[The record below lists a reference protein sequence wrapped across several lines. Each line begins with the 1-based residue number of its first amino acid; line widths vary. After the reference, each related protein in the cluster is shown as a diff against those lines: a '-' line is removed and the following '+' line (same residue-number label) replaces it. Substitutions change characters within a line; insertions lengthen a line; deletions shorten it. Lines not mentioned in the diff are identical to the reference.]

1 MHTEE
6 TRSLKIQTSRVSLQV
21 KIPSTLLLC
30 DNILDLFP
38 QLIVHSFFW
47 SFHCRE
53 LPGGMDFVFLSW
65 QNNFPPVAQIFD
77 EKDYGT
83 AAGSLYFISIGSKR
97 V

>member
-1 MHTEE
+1 
-6 TRSLKIQTSRVSLQV
+6 
-21 KIPSTLLLC
+21 
-30 DNILDLFP
+30 
-38 QLIVHSFFW
+38 
-47 SFHCRE
+47 